1 MEELFYPRL
10 SLAVNSAASRAR
22 LAEGTAFSKAL
33 QALVWTV
40 PTILS
45 LVLLFYVLSLSI
57 EFRQMQRS
65 LDTCSTILGSGWET
79 EAIPET
85 TTITST
91 ILTSGHA
98 KWWFGDAT
106 TTDVPASVTDGFMS
120 IHSDDRSTYA
130 HANGAPPTHAPSSH
144 QPKPTEHAP
153 EAQVQSLLPVNTLP
167 FSWPIHLDLL
177 VDAKA
182 SLRAVLR
189 GLGTVWRVCVKV
201 YHYPLEPP

>member
-106 TTDVPASVTDGFMS
+106 TTDAPASMTHGFM
-120 IHSDDRSTYA
+120 DDRSQA
-130 HANGAPPTHAPSSH
+130 HANNAPSTHAPLTH
-144 QPKPTEHAP
+144 LPKPTEHAP
-153 EAQVQSLLPVNTLP
+153 EPQVQSLMPVSSLP
-167 FSWPIHLDLL
+167 FPWPIPLDLV

-189 GLGTVWRVCVKV
+189 GLGTVWRVCVKL
-201 YHYPLEPP
+201 YHYPLDPP